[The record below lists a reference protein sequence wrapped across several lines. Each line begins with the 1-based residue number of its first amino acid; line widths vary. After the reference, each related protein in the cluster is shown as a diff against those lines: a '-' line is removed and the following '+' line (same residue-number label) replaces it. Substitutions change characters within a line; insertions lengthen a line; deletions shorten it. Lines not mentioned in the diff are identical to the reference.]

1 MHNQEMKH
9 LMRGA
14 WILSLSSLI
23 AKILSAVYRVPF
35 QNMVGDTGFYAYQQ
49 IYPIYGLGMT
59 FALSGF
65 PVYISKLV
73 AEADSDE
80 AKLTVA
86 HQSRVILTWISWA
99 LFLGLQIFGG
109 VIAQAMAD
117 PELLPLIQT
126 VAFMFLTM
134 PLLATGRGY
143 FQGTFDMAKTATS
156 QVVEQVVRVAVIL
169 LAAWWFLQYHW
180 SVYQM
185 GAVAMTGAF
194 FGGAAAALTLWRP
207 YRQVFGQQHFR
218 FPGMQAYVRLISRF
232 VREGGAITL
241 YAALLI
247 LLQLIDS
254 FTVTKGLT
262 ASGIAMVTAKSLKG
276 VYDRAQPLVQLGLV
290 VAASL
295 STTLLP
301 SLTQARQA
309 RQRRQFI
316 RSGAELVHFNLAFA
330 LAATAGLIVLM
341 PAIDL
346 LLFGDTAGT
355 FALQLYAVAIVV
367 VAMINVYNAI
377 LQSLDQYAGISIALL
392 LGILLKAVINQ
403 PLVVKFGT
411 AGASGAT
418 ILSLGLILCLI
429 YYAVP
434 ETIKGASAIRLFVPK
449 LIIVTGIMAAAV
461 YAAVGWIPLSSR
473 MVAAGVTVVGVLL
486 GVIIFLAAG
495 TWLKMLTLREM
506 LDLPGG
512 KLYMKFLQRIKRG
525 N

>member
-1 MHNQEMKH
+1 MHNQQMKH

-73 AEADSDE
+73 AEADSLE
-80 AKLTVA
+80 AKRTVA

-99 LFLGLQIFGG
+99 LFLGLEFFGAA
-109 VIAQAMAD
+109 IAQAMAD
-117 PELLPLIQT
+117 PELLPLIQM

-143 FQGTFDMAKTATS
+143 FQGTFDMVKTATS
-156 QVVEQVVRVAVIL
+156 QVVEQLVRVAVIL

-185 GAVAMTGAF
+185 GAVAMSGAF

-207 YRQVFGQQHFR
+207 YRQVFGQQQYQ
-218 FPGMQAYVRLISRF
+218 FPGLHAYGRLISRF
-232 VREGGAITL
+232 IREGGAITL

-262 ASGIAMVTAKSLKG
+262 GSGIAMATAKSLKG
-276 VYDRAQPLVQLGLV
+276 VYDRGQPLVQLGLV

-301 SLTQARQA
+301 SLTQARQL
-309 RQRRQFI
+309 RQR
-316 RSGAELVHFNLAFA
+316 
-330 LAATAGLIVLM
+330 
-341 PAIDL
+341 
-346 LLFGDTAGT
+346 
-355 FALQLYAVAIVV
+355 
-367 VAMINVYNAI
+367 
-377 LQSLDQYAGISIALL
+377 
-392 LGILLKAVINQ
+392 
-403 PLVVKFGT
+403 
-411 AGASGAT
+411 
-418 ILSLGLILCLI
+418 LSQ
-429 YYAVP
+429 
-434 ETIKGASAIRLFVPK
+434 
-449 LIIVTGIMAAAV
+449 TG
-461 YAAVGWIPLSSR
+461 
-473 MVAAGVTVVGVLL
+473 
-486 GVIIFLAAG
+486 
-495 TWLKMLTLREM
+495 
-506 LDLPGG
+506 
-512 KLYMKFLQRIKRG
+512 
-525 N
+525 

>member
-1 MHNQEMKH
+1 MHNQQMKY

-73 AEADSDE
+73 AEADGDE

-86 HQSRVILTWISWA
+86 HQSNVILNWVSWA
-99 LFLGLQIFGG
+99 LFLGLEFFGEE
-109 VIAQAMAD
+109 IARAMAD
-117 PELLPLIQT
+117 PELLPLIQI

-134 PLLATGRGY
+134 PVLATGRGY
-143 FQGTFDMAKTATS
+143 FQGTFDMVKTATS
-156 QVVEQVVRVAVIL
+156 QVVEQIVRVGVIL
-169 LAAWWFLQYHW
+169 LAAWCFVQYHW

-185 GAVAMTGAF
+185 GAIAMSGAF
-194 FGGAAAALTLWRP
+194 FGGLAAALTLWRP
-207 YRQVFGQQHFR
+207 YHRIFSHRR
-218 FPGMQAYVRLISRF
+218 FPFPGVQAYAHLISRF

-247 LLQLIDS
+247 LLQLVDS

-262 ASGIAMVTAKSLKG
+262 SSGIAMATAKSLKG
-276 VYDRAQPLVQLGLV
+276 VYDRGQPLVQLGLV
-290 VAASL
+290 VASSL

-301 SLTQARQA
+301 SLTQARQLQ
-309 RQRRQFI
+309 QRRQFI
-316 RSGAELVHFNLAFA
+316 QRGAELVHFNLAFA
-330 LAATAGLIVLM
+330 LAATSGLAVLM

-346 LLFGDTAGT
+346 LLFGDTAGA
-355 FALQLYAVAIVV
+355 FVLQLYAIAIAV
-367 VAMINVYNAI
+367 VAMINAYNAI
-377 LQSLDQYAGISIALL
+377 LQSLDRYKGISVALLIGILIKAGI
-392 LGILLKAVINQ
+392 NQ
-403 PLVVKFGT
+403 SLVARFGT

-418 ILSLGLILCLI
+418 ILALGVILCLI

-434 ETIKGASAIRLFVPK
+434 ETIKGRSALRLFVPK
-449 LIIVTGIMAAAV
+449 LLVVTGLMVLTV
-461 YAAVGWIPLSSR
+461 YLAVGWIPLSSR
-473 MVAAGVTVVGVLL
+473 LVALGVTLL
-486 GVIIFLAAG
+486 GVILGVIVFLLTG
-495 TWLKMLTLREM
+495 TWFKLLTLREM

-512 KLYMKFLQRIKRG
+512 KKYLKFVRKIKAR
-525 N
+525 

>member
-207 YRQVFGQQHFR
+207 YRQVFG
-218 FPGMQAYVRLISRF
+218 RLISRF

-367 VAMINVYNAI
+367 VAMINAYNAI
-377 LQSLDQYAGISIALL
+377 LQSLDQYAGISVALL